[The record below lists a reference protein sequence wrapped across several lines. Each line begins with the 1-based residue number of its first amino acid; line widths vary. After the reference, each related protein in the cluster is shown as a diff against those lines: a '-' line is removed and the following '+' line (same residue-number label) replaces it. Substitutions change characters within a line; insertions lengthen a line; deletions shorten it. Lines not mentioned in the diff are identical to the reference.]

1 MQEFS
6 ERVAVVTGAASG
18 IGRAFA
24 DHAASLGMRVVLAD
38 VEKAALDAAA
48 GELAAG
54 GADVLA
60 VATDVTDP
68 AAVENLAK
76 CTIDHFGG
84 VHAVFNNA
92 GVLVAGSIWE
102 CTLDELRWTVDVN
115 LWGVIHGMRTFV
127 PILLEQG
134 VPAHVVNTASMAGLT
149 AAPFLDIYN
158 ATKHAVVALSESLYK
173 ELVLL
178 GSPVRA
184 SVVCPGL
191 IRTRI
196 MESERNRPAA
206 SHRDPE
212 HRELSAGGAMI
223 SQFLRDGITKDG
235 SGWPPERV
243 AAAAFDAIREERFY
257 VIPAQDEVKDG
268 MYQRIEELREG
279 RNPGTPAILTEEAG

>member
-1 MQEFS
+1 MQEFT

-24 DHAASLGMRVVLAD
+24 DRAAALGMRVVLAD
-38 VEKAALDAAA
+38 VEKKALDAAA
-48 GELAAG
+48 GELAAS

-60 VATDVTDP
+60 VPTDVSDP
-68 AAVENLAK
+68 AAVEALARSAV
-76 CTIDHFGG
+76 DHYGG
-84 VHAVFNNA
+84 VHVVFNNA

-102 CTLDELRWTVDVN
+102 CTLEELRWTVDVN
-115 LWGVIHGMRTFV
+115 LWGVIHGMHTFV

-196 MESERNRPAA
+196 MQSERNRPGA
-206 SHRDPE
+206 SDRDPDR
-212 HRELSAGGAMI
+212 RELSPGGAMI
-223 SQFLRDGITKDG
+223 TQFLNDGIAADG
-235 SGWPPERV
+235 AGWPPERV
-243 AAAAFDAIREERFY
+243 AEAAFDAIREERFY

-268 MYQRIEELREG
+268 MVQRIDELREG
-279 RNPGTPAILTEEAG
+279 RNPGTPAILTEGAR